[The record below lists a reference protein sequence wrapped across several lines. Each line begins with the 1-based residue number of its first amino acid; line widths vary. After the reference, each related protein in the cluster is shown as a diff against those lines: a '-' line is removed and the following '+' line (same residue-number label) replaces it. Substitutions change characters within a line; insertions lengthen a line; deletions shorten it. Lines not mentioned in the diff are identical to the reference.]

1 MIVFK
6 IKYAANYL
14 LALWFKYSHCTYIRT
29 IFIEVTS
36 RCNLSCQNCYRTG
49 IDYKSKN
56 KDMSLVNFKRAID
69 SIPVK
74 VNTLIPQGLGESTI
88 NPDLLKMIRY
98 AYDSHKFKNIF
109 FNTNLLFGETEQF
122 DMYFDNGLSG
132 IWVSVDSFKQETLD
146 ALKSGTNAEILHNKL
161 VEAVKRYRNKIFV
174 RIVVSKTNLQDFE
187 KTLSEIIQIGVKT
200 IDVQN
205 LIDFKDRHIAISGRD
220 VKHVNK
226 IIRKHKRKAKINY
239 SEAANICTQ
248 PFDTIAINVNGMVE
262 PCCIW
267 FNEEIINFGHIEE
280 GFLNTY
286 HSRKFKN
293 IRAEFYV
300 KKPFFCVGC
309 PKYKYL

>member
-29 IFIEVTS
+29 VLIEVTS

-88 NPDLLKMIRY
+88 NPDLLTMIKY
-98 AYDSHKFKNIF
+98 AYDSHKFKNLF

-122 DMYFDNGLSG
+122 DKYFDNGLSG
-132 IWVSVDSFKQETLD
+132 IWVSVDSFKQKTLD

-161 VEAVKRYRNKIFV
+161 VEAVKRYRDKIFA
-174 RIVVSKTNLQDFE
+174 RIVISKTNL
-187 KTLSEIIQIGVKT
+187 
-200 IDVQN
+200 
-205 LIDFKDRHIAISGRD
+205 
-220 VKHVNK
+220 
-226 IIRKHKRKAKINY
+226 
-239 SEAANICTQ
+239 
-248 PFDTIAINVNGMVE
+248 
-262 PCCIW
+262 
-267 FNEEIINFGHIEE
+267 
-280 GFLNTY
+280 
-286 HSRKFKN
+286 
-293 IRAEFYV
+293 
-300 KKPFFCVGC
+300 
-309 PKYKYL
+309 